1 MYYWHHHRI
10 DVSLLCHNLRT
21 SISPD
26 GNQQVTKHV
35 KRDPRPRQRHNII
48 VANQGRQKV
57 AGQESVRN
65 EPTRPKICTSSTF
78 KTLQHK
84 SNLKGAINYSSQSFI
99 TWSSW
104 PPFISYPQV
113 PIYQHTS
120 QSFSNSALLVT
131 RTTYNHQLFPS
142 YCHNRTGNRINH
154 GIQQKPYVTHNLCMK
169 SSVSTARQAFY
180 NCIDCKRISL
190 CKSVH

>member
-1 MYYWHHHRI
+1 MSHRLSSAVQHAVI
-10 DVSLLCHNLRT
+10 KSFT
-21 SISPD
+21 PISPD
-26 GNQQVTKHV
+26 GSQQVTKHV
-35 KRDPRPRQRHNII
+35 KRDPRPRQRRNSKPGPPE
-48 VANQGRQKV
+48 GRRTK
-57 AGQESVRN
+57 SVRN

-142 YCHNRTGNRINH
+142 YCHNRTGNRTNH

-169 SSVSTARQAFY
+169 SSVNTERQTFY
-180 NCIDCKRISL
+180 TT
-190 CKSVH
+190 V